1 MYQQHLT
8 LLSRFIL
15 QCCQWQHHS
24 VSAVRQDVAV
34 LIPVTVLVTASRG
47 EAPQPAA
54 EHSNSM
60 SRCACG

>member
-15 QCCQWQHHS
+15 QCCQWQHNS

-34 LIPVTVLVTASRG
+34 LIPVTVFSYSKQWRSTIAS
-47 EAPQPAA
+47 
-54 EHSNSM
+54 S
-60 SRCACG
+60 